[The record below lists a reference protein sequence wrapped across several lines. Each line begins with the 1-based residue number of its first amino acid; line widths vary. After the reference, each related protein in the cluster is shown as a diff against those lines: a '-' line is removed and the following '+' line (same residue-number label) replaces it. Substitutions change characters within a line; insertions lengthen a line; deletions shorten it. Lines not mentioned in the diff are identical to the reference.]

1 MGNALI
7 MMAVSEEQLAF
18 SKMYVRDE
26 EGRPV
31 PVERKRGEPPP
42 PGAYWM
48 LPVPKEAVWRP
59 PDEPFRE
66 HGLNWHW
73 DAELLAA
80 QDAAV
85 RRSIARFV
93 NGHLARLDRMVRTGW
108 YIVERV
114 RVMVSEFAHQPHGPT
129 EKRPKR
135 VAKTG
140 IKMGCTCEQDKTTDE
155 IAHWNPSCPLHGD
168 KGAAAD
174 RRRLKKKKRSVRR
187 RRP

>member
-1 MGNALI
+1 
-7 MMAVSEEQLAF
+7 
-18 SKMYVRDE
+18 
-26 EGRPV
+26 
-31 PVERKRGEPPP
+31 
-42 PGAYWM
+42 M